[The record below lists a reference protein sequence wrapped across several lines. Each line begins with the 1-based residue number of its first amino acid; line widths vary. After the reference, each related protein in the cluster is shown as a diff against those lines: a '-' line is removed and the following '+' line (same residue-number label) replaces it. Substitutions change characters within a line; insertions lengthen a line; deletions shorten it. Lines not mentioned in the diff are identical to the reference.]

1 MLLTK
6 IYIKNYRLLVDAWMD
21 VDGSMTLIVGRN
33 NTAKTSCMD
42 IIENVL
48 ENNPLSFDDYPLNK
62 RQGLFNLIT
71 SFMKKDISFDEL
83 NQKLEVTS
91 VEFTIDYSLDDPD
104 SNLGALSPFIIDVD
118 VDTTTVLIRAEY
130 DLKLD
135 EKALFELF
143 EAACYA
149 DGVFTPKLERIR
161 DIFKASF
168 AKIFGLKI
176 YAINPKDDKD
186 IQTKTQNELASLFPF
201 FAIHA
206 ERELGED
213 GMQKD
218 KDSLAKLISSYFSV
232 NVDELSSEIS
242 SEIKTLREVVD
253 NANKTVQ
260 KRSDELL
267 SSVVNKAVGFGYPNA
282 EELQLGVSTELKID
296 QQIMGNTKLTYIS
309 DTIDE
314 ALPSS
319 HNGLG
324 YRNLI
329 KIEFLLADYSQKI
342 KQGDN
347 ACIPLLFIEEPE
359 SHMHPQMQRAFAE
372 YLEKFLQAITD
383 VHIQTFLTSHS
394 AHITNTV
401 DFSKIRYAKR
411 TNNGVVYKNL
421 KTFAKKDPDN
431 VSFIKKYL
439 TLSRCDIFFADK
451 IIFVEGAS
459 ERLLLPDMIEKSDKE
474 GLFDLQKYKLPAQY
488 YSLIEIGG
496 AYAYKF
502 IPFMNFLG
510 VPCLILTD
518 IDSISDGRTK
528 ALVSEGNTTSNSTI
542 KWWMREL
549 RKLDGNTEED
559 KDIIALSDVIDL
571 KDERK
576 TIGNCHIEFQ
586 TEEQGLC
593 GRSLEEALRN
603 VNRSYYGLSDMPSE
617 VNLEFK
623 EKSKT
628 DFALDLIY
636 DNPNYAVPAYI
647 KNGLV
652 WLNNQKVLV

>member
-1 MLLTK
+1 MLLKK
-6 IYIKNYRLLVDAWMD
+6 IHIKNYRLLVDAWMD
-21 VDGSMTLIVGRN
+21 VDSSMTLIVGRN

-48 ENNPLSFDDYPLNK
+48 KNNPLSFDDYPLNK
-62 RQGLFNLIT
+62 RQGLVSLII
-71 SFMKKDISFDEL
+71 SFMAKEISFDEL

-91 VEFTIDYSLDDPD
+91 IEFTIDYSLDDPD

-130 DLKLD
+130 SLKLD
-135 EKALFELF
+135 ENALFALFETACCMDGKF
-143 EAACYA
+143 EPNL
-149 DGVFTPKLERIR
+149 DRIR
-161 DIFKASF
+161 GICKASF

-176 YAINPKDDKD
+176 FAINPNDYKD
-186 IQTKTQNELASLFPF
+186 IQTKTQTELASLFPF
-201 FAIHA
+201 YAIHA

-232 NVDELSSEIS
+232 NIDELSSEIS
-242 SEIKTLREVVD
+242 TEIKTLREVVD

-260 KRSDELL
+260 ERSDKIL
-267 SSVVNKAVGFGYPNA
+267 SYVVDSAVGFGYPNA

-296 QQIMGNTKLTYIS
+296 EQIIGNTKLTYMSEGIG
-309 DTIDE
+309 E

-324 YRNLI
+324 YKNLI

-394 AHITNTV
+394 VHITNTV

-411 TNNGVVYKNL
+411 TKSGVVYKNL
-421 KTFAKKDPDN
+421 QTFANENQEN
-431 VSFIKKYL
+431 VGFIKKYL
-439 TLSRCDIFFADK
+439 TISRCDLFFADK

-474 GLFDLQKYKLPAQY
+474 GLFVSQKYKLPAQY
-488 YSLIEIGG
+488 FTLIEIGG

-502 IPFMNFLG
+502 IPFVNFLG

-518 IDSISDGRTK
+518 VDSTSDGREK
-528 ALVSEGNTTSNSTI
+528 ALVSEGKTTSNPTI
-542 KWWMREL
+542 KWWI
-549 RKLDGNTEED
+549 RKLNKITEDDKATILLSGILALED
-559 KDIIALSDVIDL
+559 K
-571 KDERK
+571 EK
-576 TIGNCHIEFQ
+576 TIGNCRIEFQ
-586 TEEQGLC
+586 SEEKGLC
-593 GRSLEEALRN
+593 GRSLEEALIN

-617 VNLEFK
+617 TDLEFK
-623 EKSKT
+623 GKSKT

-636 DNPNYAVPAYI
+636 DNPEYAVPAYI

-652 WLNNQKVLV
+652 WLNDQKVLV